1 MHLMCK
7 PSSSTTSTTPPRIY
21 STTSDACTVSP
32 LMVCRLA
39 DEAQRMEAQG
49 RTEDVFSECA
59 TEYRRRLV
67 SSYGGSTS
75 TSSTSMRSICH
86 QMTTDACVIGAA
98 GIHHGIRCSVVKG
111 VE

>member
-1 MHLMCK
+1 MHLTCK
-7 PSSSTTSTTPPRIY
+7 PSSSTTSTMPPRIY

-49 RTEDVFSECA
+49 RTVNVFSECA

-67 SSYGGSTS
+67 TSYGGSTS

-86 QMTTDACVIGAA
+86 QTITDACVIGDA